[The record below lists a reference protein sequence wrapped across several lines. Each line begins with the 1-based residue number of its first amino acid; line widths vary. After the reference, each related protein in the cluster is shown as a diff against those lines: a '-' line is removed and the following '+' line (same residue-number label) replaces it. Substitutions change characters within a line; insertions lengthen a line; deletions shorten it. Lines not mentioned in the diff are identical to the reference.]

1 MAFKFRYHT
10 FDELP
15 KLGWA
20 MVVSSECETVDV
32 YCGQLVEQKDAW
44 FVSGVWDGNFADA
57 DFASAEFFCATG
69 AKIEDNKVVVYSPTH
84 ERQRIC
90 YIEKDSSIF
99 FSNSIPL
106 LLAVSDEKID
116 KDCDQYEKLL
126 CSILWGTKEYTRE
139 VPISDRKCFNQIFC
153 ADVIVNGDLS
163 LEVIPKP
170 LHRDFADFNDYYE
183 SVRRVCARI
192 AENGTDG
199 NRSHKFEMSA
209 TASSGYDS
217 SACAAILKSVGC
229 DTLMTFKGGFYDED
243 SAVKIGK
250 QLGYGNIIE
259 RGHHDYIHKQGC
271 KDAEYFVCGDV
282 GVYLQF
288 SAFEDDFAGRIV
300 SIGTSGSYIWDK
312 TGNVNP
318 ESKRS
323 GYDFYTANLSFS
335 ENALIK
341 GYVVLPLPLY
351 ASTAVQSIQRISNLP
366 EMAPWT
372 LNTDYD
378 RPICRRILETAGVDG
393 DLFGH
398 KKYGAGFAMSK
409 NFTKKQIKP
418 KMSIEGF
425 ESFSR
430 WLCQKENN
438 KWSFRRVCRAIQYHF
453 TSIPVYVGFVLTK
466 LHVKNSL
473 GKASIAHP
481 NPGIPAKLIVWG
493 MEVLTDK
500 YKSAMTSDPV

>member
-1 MAFKFRYHT
+1 MAFEFRYHPLDR
-10 FDELP
+10 FP

-20 MVVSSECETVDV
+20 MIIRKDSAEVDV
-32 YCGQLVEQKDAW
+32 YCGSMVETKENW
-44 FVSGVWDGNFADA
+44 FVSGVWDGEFSEA

-69 AKIEDNKVVVYSPTH
+69 AKIVGDKVVVYSPTH

-90 YIEKDSSIF
+90 YLEKDPAIF

-106 LLAVSDEKID
+106 LLAVSGESID
-116 KDCDQYEKLL
+116 KNCDQYEKLL

-139 VPISDRKCFNQIFC
+139 IPLANGKCFNQIFC
-153 ADVIVNGDLS
+153 ADVGVSSDLKTD
-163 LEVIPKP
+163 VIPKP
-170 LHRDFADFNDYYE
+170 IHRDFVDFNDYYE
-183 SVRRVCARI
+183 SICGVCARI
-192 AENGTDG
+192 RKNGLDS
-199 NRSHKFEMSA
+199 NRGHKYEMSA

-217 SACAAILKSVGC
+217 SACAAVLKHIGC
-229 DTLMTFKGGFYDED
+229 DTLMTFKGGFYDDD
-243 SAVKIGK
+243 SAVEIAK
-250 QLGYGNIIE
+250 QLGYSNIIE

-271 KDAEYFVCGDV
+271 KDAEYVVCGDV

-351 ASTAVQSIQRISNLP
+351 ASTAVQSIQKVSNLP
-366 EMAPWT
+366 EMKPWT
-372 LNTDYD
+372 LGTDYD
-378 RPICRRILETAGVDG
+378 RPICRRILESAGVDG
-393 DLFGH
+393 KIFGR

-418 KMSIEGF
+418 KMSTEGY
-425 ESFSR
+425 ESFSM
-430 WLCQKENN
+430 WLSQKENN
-438 KWSFRRVCRAIQYHF
+438 KWPLDRVLRAIQYHF
-453 TSIPVYVGFVLTK
+453 TSIPVYVGFILAK
-466 LHVKNSL
+466 LHIKNSF
-473 GKASIAHP
+473 GKASISHP

-493 MEVLTDK
+493 METLTDK
-500 YKSAMTSDPV
+500 YRNAMEGNLE

>member
-1 MAFKFRYHT
+1 MRHAFNYRTYERF
-10 FDELP
+10 P
-15 KLGWA
+15 ALGWA
-20 MVVSSECETVDV
+20 MIVYKDRAEIDV
-32 YCGQLVEQKDAW
+32 LCGSMVEKRDGW
-44 FVSGVWDGNFADA
+44 FVSGVWDGKFDDA
-57 DFASAEFFCATG
+57 DFSSAEFFCATG
-69 AKIEDNKVVVYSPTH
+69 AKIENDSVVVYSPTH

-90 YIEKDSSIF
+90 YVEKDASLL

-106 LLAVSDEKID
+106 LLAVSGENID
-116 KDCDQYEKLL
+116 KNCDQYEKIL

-139 VPISDRKCFNQIFC
+139 VPIAGGKTLKQIFC
-153 ADVIVNGDLS
+153 ADISVNGGLDIN
-163 LEVIPKP
+163 VIPKP
-170 LHRDFADFNDYYE
+170 IHRDFMDFNDYYE
-183 SVRRVCARI
+183 SVRSVCARI
-192 AENGTDG
+192 RENGIDIG
-199 NRSHKFEMSA
+199 REHKLELAA

-217 SACAAILKSVGC
+217 SACAAVLKSVGC

-243 SAVKIGK
+243 SAVKIAK

-259 RGHHDYIHKQGC
+259 RGHRDFTDKQGC

-351 ASTAVQSIQRISNLP
+351 ASTAVQSIQRVSNLP
-366 EMAPWT
+366 EMKPWT
-372 LNTDYD
+372 LGTDYD
-378 RPICRRILETAGVDG
+378 RPICRRILEEAGVDG

-418 KMSIEGF
+418 KMSTEGY
-425 ESFSR
+425 ENFSG
-430 WLCQKENN
+430 WLEKKENN
-438 KWSFRRVCRAIQYHF
+438 KWSFGRVCRAVQYHF
-453 TSIPVYVGFVLTK
+453 TSIPVYVGYVLTK
-466 LHVKNSL
+466 LHIKNSL
-473 GKASIAHP
+473 GKASISHP

-493 MEVLTDK
+493 METLTEK
-500 YKSAMTSDPV
+500 YRGAMKGN